1 MARELTHYNTGSVWD
16 FMSDVERALNEVWQA
31 PQSRKALSAAFTPAV
46 DVHETDDSYLLS
58 LDVPGIPQEA
68 IKIEANDG
76 RLTISGERSSFN
88 TTDEKHFK
96 RVERSFGSFER
107 SFQLPQNVDQAKIQA
122 RYENG
127 VLEVMVPKAEIAKP
141 KSISIES
148 QKGGL
153 FSRMIGKKS
162 EKDKAPTTEKH

>member
-31 PQSRKALSAAFTPAV
+31 PQIKKSMSSAFTPAV
-46 DVHETDDSYLLS
+46 DVHETEDSYLLS

-68 IKIEANDG
+68 IKIEAHDG
-76 RLTISGERSSFN
+76 RLTISGERSSLN
-88 TTDEKHFK
+88 TSDEKHFK
-96 RVERSFGSFER
+96 RVERSFGRFER
-107 SFQLPQNVDQAKIQA
+107 SFQLPQNVDQTKIQA

-127 VLEVMVPKAEIAKP
+127 VLEVMVPKAELAKP

-153 FSRMIGKKS
+153 FSKMLGKNS
-162 EKDKAPTTEKH
+162 ATDKAPTTEKH